1 MKTIFKK
8 LFFTLSAM
16 LVLSV
21 ISSNIALAQAATYG
35 SVTDADGNTYK
46 TLKIGNQ
53 TWMLENLKTTK
64 YNDGTP
70 IATLTEIGDLRKSVL
85 PAYSMHQNSKE
96 QYGHLYNWYAVNT
109 NKLAP
114 KGWHV
119 PSKQDWEILLN
130 YLGGFSKAGD
140 KMKSSSWSFNSSSSF
155 NGLPAGFIANSGT
168 FMNVGNAAF
177 WWSARER
184 NATQADYVK
193 IMSSLPSALSNAAV
207 KQFYLSVRCVKN

>member
-1 MKTIFKK
+1 MKNFFKK
-8 LFFTLSAM
+8 LVFALSAF
-16 LVLSV
+16 LVFSV
-21 ISSNIALAQAATYG
+21 IENNIVLAQGETYG
-35 SVTDADGNTYK
+35 SVTDADGNIYR

-70 IATLTEIGDLRKSVL
+70 IASLAEIGDLRKSIS
-85 PAYSMHQNSKE
+85 PAYSLHQNNKE
-96 QYGHLYNWYAVNT
+96 QYGNLYNWYAVNT

-140 KMKSSSWSFNSSSSF
+140 KMKSTSWSSNGSSGFNA
-155 NGLPAGFIANSGT
+155 LPAGFIGNTGM

-177 WWSARER
+177 WWSAHER

-193 IMSSLPSALSNAAV
+193 TMSSLPSALSNAAV
-207 KQFYLSVRCVKN
+207 KQFYMSVRCIKN